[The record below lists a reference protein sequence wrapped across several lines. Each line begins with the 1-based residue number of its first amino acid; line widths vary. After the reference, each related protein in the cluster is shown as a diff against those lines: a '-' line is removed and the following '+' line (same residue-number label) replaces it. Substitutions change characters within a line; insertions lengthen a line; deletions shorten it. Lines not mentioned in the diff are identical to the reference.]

1 MEVIDKKFVS
11 LNNLMTRLRKKK
23 SPPEGLLLLFPH
35 CIQNSK
41 CKQNIKHDINEC
53 VRCGKCKV
61 MDLLELSEEYGISIA
76 VASGGRIALKRVM
89 AKEVQGVV
97 AIACEKEL
105 RTGLMAAM
113 PKAIYAVPN
122 QRPYGYCVDTDVYMD
137 DVIKAIKFFVSSYE
151 KKSYKPVVKK
161 KVVSKK
167 KPAAKRKVAAK
178 KKPEAKKKVIAKK
191 KPVAKK
197 KIADKKEP
205 EAKKKVVVKK
215 KPVAKKKIADKKKS
229 EVKKKVVTKKKPVAK
244 KKTAAQKKPKSLP

>member
-11 LNNLMTRLRKKK
+11 LNNMMTRLRKKK
-23 SPPEGLLLLFPH
+23 CPPEGLLLLFPH
-35 CIQNSK
+35 CIQNSN
-41 CKQNIKHDINEC
+41 CKQNIKHEINEC
-53 VRCGKCKV
+53 IRCGKCKV
-61 MDLLELSEEYGISIA
+61 KDLLELSEEYGISIA

-137 DVIKAIKFFVSSYE
+137 DVLKAIDFFV
-151 KKSYKPVVKK
+151 KSYKKDSNKPAVKK
-161 KVVSKK
+161 KVM
-167 KPAAKRKVAAK
+167 
-178 KKPEAKKKVIAKK
+178 AKK

-197 KIADKKEP
+197 KIV
-205 EAKKKVVVKK
+205 AKKKPAAKKETVVKK
-215 KPVAKKKIADKKKS
+215 KPT
-229 EVKKKVVTKKKPVAK
+229 TKKKTVAK
-244 KKTAAQKKPKSLP
+244 KKPKSLP

>member
-11 LNNLMTRLRKKK
+11 LNNMMTRLRKKK

-61 MDLLELSEEYGISIA
+61 KDLLELSEEYGISIA

-89 AKEVQGVV
+89 AKDVQGVV

-105 RTGLMAAM
+105 RLGLMAAM
-113 PKAIYAVPN
+113 PKAIYAIPN

-137 DVIKAIKFFVSSYE
+137 DVLKAIKFFVKSYE
-151 KKSYKPVVKK
+151 KDSNKPVAKK
-161 KVVSKK
+161 
-167 KPAAKRKVAAK
+167 KVAAK
-178 KKPEAKKKVIAKK
+178 KKPATKKKTAAKK

-197 KIADKKEP
+197 KT
-205 EAKKKVVVKK
+205 VVKK
-215 KPVAKKKIADKKKS
+215 KPA
-229 EVKKKVVTKKKPVAK
+229 AK
-244 KKTAAQKKPKSLP
+244 KKTAAKKKPESLS

>member
-41 CKQNIKHDINEC
+41 CKQNIKHDLSEC
-53 VRCGKCKV
+53 IRCGKCKV
-61 MDLLELSEEYGISIA
+61 KDLVELSEEYGISIA

-137 DVIKAIKFFVSSYE
+137 DVLKAIKFFVKSYE
-151 KKSYKPVVKK
+151 KDSN
-161 KVVSKK
+161 
-167 KPAAKRKVAAK
+167 KPAAKRETAAK
-178 KKPEAKKKVIAKK
+178 KKSTTKIKTVAKKKSATKKETVAKK
-191 KPVAKK
+191 KPATKKETVAKK
-197 KIADKKEP
+197 K
-205 EAKKKVVVKK
+205 
-215 KPVAKKKIADKKKS
+215 
-229 EVKKKVVTKKKPVAK
+229 
-244 KKTAAQKKPKSLP
+244 PKALP

>member
-11 LNNLMTRLRKKK
+11 LNNMMTRLRKKK

-41 CKQNIKHDINEC
+41 CKQNLKHDVNEC
-53 VRCGKCKV
+53 IRCGKCKV
-61 MDLLELSEEYGISIA
+61 KDLLELSEEYGVGIA

-105 RTGLMAAM
+105 RLGLMAAM

-137 DVIKAIKFFVSSYE
+137 DVIKAIKFFVKSYE
-151 KKSYKPVVKK
+151 KDSNKPTVKKKTVTKKKPIVQKKTVAKKKPVVKK
-161 KVVSKK
+161 KAVATK
-167 KPAAKRKVAAK
+167 KPA
-178 KKPEAKKKVIAKK
+178 
-191 KPVAKK
+191 
-197 KIADKKEP
+197 
-205 EAKKKVVVKK
+205 
-215 KPVAKKKIADKKKS
+215 
-229 EVKKKVVTKKKPVAK
+229 AK
-244 KKTAAQKKPKSLP
+244 KKTAAKKKPKSLP

>member
-11 LNNLMTRLRKKK
+11 LNNMMTRLRKKK

-61 MDLLELSEEYGISIA
+61 KDLLELSEEYGISIA

-105 RTGLMAAM
+105 RLGLMAAM

-137 DVIKAIKFFVSSYE
+137 DVIKAIKFFVKGY
-151 KKSYKPVVKK
+151 KKDSNKPAAKKKVAVKK
-161 KVVSKK
+161 KPTAKKKAVAKKKPTAEKKTVAKK
-167 KPAAKRKVAAK
+167 KPA
-178 KKPEAKKKVIAKK
+178 
-191 KPVAKK
+191 
-197 KIADKKEP
+197 
-205 EAKKKVVVKK
+205 VKK
-215 KPVAKKKIADKKKS
+215 KTVAK
-229 EVKKKVVTKKKPVAK
+229 
-244 KKTAAQKKPKSLP
+244 KKPKSLP

>member
-11 LNNLMTRLRKKK
+11 LNNMMTRLRKKK

-41 CKQNIKHDINEC
+41 CKQNIKHDLSEC
-53 VRCGKCKV
+53 IRCGKCKV
-61 MDLLELSEEYGISIA
+61 KDLVELSEEYGISIA

-105 RTGLMAAM
+105 RLGLMAAM

-137 DVIKAIKFFVSSYE
+137 DVIKAIKFFVKSYE
-151 KKSYKPVVKK
+151 KDSNKSAVKK
-161 KVVSKK
+161 KTAAKK
-167 KPAAKRKVAAK
+167 KPAAKKMTV
-178 KKPEAKKKVIAKK
+178 AKK

-197 KIADKKEP
+197 KT
-205 EAKKKVVVKK
+205 
-215 KPVAKKKIADKKKS
+215 VAKKKPA
-229 EVKKKVVTKKKPVAK
+229 VKKKTVAK
-244 KKTAAQKKPKSLP
+244 KKPKSLP